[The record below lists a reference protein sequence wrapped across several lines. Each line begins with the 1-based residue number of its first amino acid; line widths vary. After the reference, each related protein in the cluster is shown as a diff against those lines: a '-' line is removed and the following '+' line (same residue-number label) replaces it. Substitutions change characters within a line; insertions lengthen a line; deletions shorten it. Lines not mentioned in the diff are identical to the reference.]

1 MQMSEVWFI
10 FLDGFDLYEASS
22 AMRAFELANDAPR
35 HEGPS
40 VSYKIRTFSTAA
52 TPVRS
57 HAEPALKVSAL
68 PRDIPRRVER
78 LVVVG
83 GRSATQALRDLSTY
97 QRPLIAWI
105 SRQRPRIGQLAS
117 IGEDAFVVVQSAI
130 GFARA
135 ADLSFDVEAMATL
148 SGMELALRLIAQD
161 AGHRVAMHIAQQL
174 APVPERF
181 GAPFRF
187 RAQVTGDERVLA
199 LNRWIVLHLRESLT
213 NERLAQ
219 HLAMSERT
227 FSRFYRRA
235 TGLTPARAVER
246 IRLEH
251 ACHAVEMTLRSFK
264 EIAQRSGFSSEE
276 VMRRAF
282 LRVLGMS
289 PSQYRQMF
297 YGKV

>member
-1 MQMSEVWFI
+1 MSEVWFI

-22 AMRAFELANDAPR
+22 AMRAFELANDTLR
-35 HEGPS
+35 QEKPS
-40 VSYKIRTFSTAA
+40 MNYEVRTFSTAA

-57 HAEPALKVSAL
+57 HAEPALKVNAL
-68 PRDIPRRVER
+68 PGDIPRRVER

-97 QRPLIAWI
+97 QPLIAWI

-117 IGEDAFVVVQSAI
+117 IGEDAFVVMQSAI

-135 ADLSFDVEAMATL
+135 TDRSFDVEAMATL
-148 SGMELALRLIAQD
+148 SGMELALRFITQD
-161 AGHRVAMHIAQQL
+161 AGHRVAMHIAQQV
-174 APVPERF
+174 APAPERF

-187 RAQVTGDERVLA
+187 RAKVTGDERVLA
-199 LNRWIVLHLRESLT
+199 LNRWIVLHIRESLT

-219 HLAMSERT
+219 HLAMSGRT

-251 ACHAVEMTLRSFK
+251 ACHTAETTLRSFK